1 MYRQGQTFRGQRN
14 LNKITLKIQLE
25 YNSKLFLLCII
36 FVSNVSFISYK
47 GANQH
52 TPVLFHLE
60 KHNLFVF
67 FYSMSAAKL
76 ESVMYF
82 RQTFHKY
89 KKHF

>member
-14 LNKITLKIQLE
+14 LNKITLKTQLE

-52 TPVLFHLE
+52 TPV
-60 KHNLFVF
+60 
-67 FYSMSAAKL
+67 
-76 ESVMYF
+76 
-82 RQTFHKY
+82 
-89 KKHF
+89 